1 MAHKH
6 SNTEYAMKLT
16 KH

>member
-6 SNTEYAMKLT
+6 SNTEYAMTLT